1 MKILNKLTI
10 KNIKL
15 NKKRTIVT
23 IIGIILSVAL
33 ICAVGGMFT
42 SARETLMQGVVNDTG
57 YFHINLKTDRD
68 GLNKL
73 SNNRDIKYSMNLYEI
88 GYSLLENSANEYK
101 PYLKL
106 LSIENP
112 NDFLNLNFKLIDGRY
127 PTNFNEV
134 VISDTIRT
142 NGKVEYKIGD
152 IIKLNLGKRY
162 ACGSPVETPT
172 YLPDELKYN
181 YLENSVCDS
190 ENLEVEKILN
200 VKVVG
205 IIERPNYFI
214 EDYEE
219 AGYSLITTNL
229 KSNSIISNLVLKD
242 VYDYENYYNELKNS
256 NDFKDITLNNELL
269 AWEVFKFKGNVI
281 DMFVALCVVIIT
293 IIMITSIFCIRN
305 SFAISTLEKTRL
317 FGMLASVGA
326 TRKQIKY
333 SVLKEGLII
342 GLIGIPL
349 GILSGIFAVYVL
361 VFIMNKVT
369 EGVILNTN
377 FVFNISIYP
386 VLLSVIL
393 GIITIYLSAITSAR
407 RASKISPIEAIK
419 NTSDIK
425 INSKKLKTPWYIK
438 KFFKTGGVIA
448 YKNLK
453 RSKKK
458 YRTTVISL
466 VVSILTFIT
475 MNSFINY
482 AFSLSGV
489 YYTDYKYDLIVY
501 PKEEEEINKILSL
514 DGIANRT
521 LVYSTDIFSV
531 TDLSKVTNFGYRILI
546 DDYDCIYEDNGTY
559 ECFDR
564 NFFNISI
571 KVLDDSSFKRFVN
584 DNNLNYDK
592 VKNKGIL
599 MDYYLDYTTDGMINK
614 RVYNYKINDQIKG
627 TINEEGHNF
636 VVGGIVKNNPIGMEN
651 LSSSSGYL
659 FLNQKYFNNLDLRI
673 NYIAINTN
681 DSNKL
686 EEDILKLNLG
696 ISMDNISKR
705 KQEEK
710 SMIILYSIF
719 LYGFITVITLIGVT
733 NIFNTITA
741 NMNLRQKEF
750 MILKSIGMTKKE
762 FNRMIN
768 LETFFYSFKA
778 LFYGIILGI
787 LGSYFVYKAFA
798 TNYDSG
804 FSLPYKAIF
813 ISIICV
819 ILLVFIIMKYS
830 INKINKQNIIET
842 IRKENI

>member
-73 SNNRDIKYSMNLYEI
+73 SKNRDIKYSMNLYEI

-127 PTNFNEV
+127 PANQDEV
-134 VISDTIRT
+134 VISDTIKT

-152 IIKLNLGKRY
+152 MIELNLGKRY
-162 ACGSPVETPT
+162 ACGKVVETPN
-172 YLPDELKYN
+172 YLPNELRYD
-181 YLENSVCDS
+181 YLENTICDS
-190 ENLEVEKILN
+190 ENIEVENTRKI
-200 VKVVG
+200 KIVG

-214 EDYEE
+214 ENYEE

-242 VYDYENYYNELKNS
+242 VYDYENSYNELKSSSDFQEIKLNQS
-256 NDFKDITLNNELL
+256 LLNWEIFAFNDGTTNMLMSICL
-269 AWEVFKFKGNVI
+269 
-281 DMFVALCVVIIT
+281 VVIT

-305 SFAISTLEKTRL
+305 SFAISTLEKTKM

-333 SVLKEGLII
+333 SVLKEGFII

-349 GILSGIFAVYVL
+349 GILSGILADYIL
-361 VFIMNKVT
+361 ILIMNKLT
-369 EGVILNTN
+369 EGIVLDTN
-377 FVFNISIYP
+377 FVFKISIYP
-386 VLLSVIL
+386 ILISIIL
-393 GIITIYLSAITSAR
+393 GIVTIYLSAITSSR
-407 RASKISPIEAIK
+407 RASKISPLEAIR

-425 INSKKLKTPWYIK
+425 ISNKKLKTPRYIK

-531 TDLSKVTNFGYRILI
+531 TDLSKVTNFGY
-546 DDYDCIYEDNGTY
+546 DCIYEDNGTY

-571 KVLDDSSFKRFVN
+571 KVLDDSSFERFVN

-627 TINEEGHNF
+627 TINDEGHNF

-804 FSLPYKAIF
+804 FSLPYKAIL

-819 ILLVFIIMKYS
+819 TLLVFLIMKYS